1 MPGAGGVVL
10 DLGAQSLDVDVKGLG
25 VAHVVDAPDAIDELG
40 AGHDSSHIAQQH
52 LEQLELLEG
61 QLHRFARDAHLVTLD
76 VHAHPG
82 PLEDVGGLLGL
93 RPATQHGADTGHEFT
108 MAERLGDV
116 VVSTELQPDD
126 LVDLGVT
133 RGDHDDAHR
142 TALPQLTAHLG
153 ARDAGH
159 HEVQQHD
166 VGTVVVELG
175 QAGSS
180 VLGLGNLEPL
190 LAEHE
195 GGGLT
200 VGLLVL
206 DDEYSGHD

>member
-1 MPGAGGVVL
+1 
-10 DLGAQSLDVDVKGLG
+10 
-25 VAHVVDAPDAIDELG
+25 
-40 AGHDSSHIAQQH
+40 
-52 LEQLELLEG
+52 
-61 QLHRFARDAHLVTLD
+61 
-76 VHAHPG
+76 
-82 PLEDVGGLLGL
+82 
-93 RPATQHGADTGHEFT
+93 
-108 MAERLGDV
+108 MAERLSDV
-116 VVSTELQPDD
+116 VVGTELQPDD

-153 ARDAGH
+153 TRYAGH

-175 QAGSS
+175 QAGSP
-180 VLGLGNLEPL
+180 VLGLDNLEPL
-190 LAEHE
+190 LTEHE